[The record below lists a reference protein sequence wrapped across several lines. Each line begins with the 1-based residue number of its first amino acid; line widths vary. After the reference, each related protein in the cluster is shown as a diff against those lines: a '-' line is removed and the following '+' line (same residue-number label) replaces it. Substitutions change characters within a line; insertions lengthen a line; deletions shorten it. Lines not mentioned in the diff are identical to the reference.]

1 LAHVNSGLIPIGR
14 YDKRIQFFTNI
25 ESGAVMKPKAR
36 MLFLIVSLMLPYM
49 GFVMYRALTHPQHP
63 FPSWFLYIGPCYFI
77 GSIVLVTVL
86 RKRII
91 AGAQPLRAEVQR
103 VQTVS
108 AARAARRLGYIW
120 LVGPVFYILNGGLS
134 REPVWITVLGLSW
147 VGFLSWA
154 SFRVAR
160 NIDLKTRQNPV

>member
-1 LAHVNSGLIPIGR
+1 
-14 YDKRIQFFTNI
+14 
-25 ESGAVMKPKAR
+25 MKPKAR
-36 MLFLIVSLMLPYM
+36 MLFVIVSLMLPYM

-77 GSIVLVTVL
+77 GSIILVTVL

-91 AGAQPLRAEVQR
+91 AGVQPLRAEEQKA
-103 VQTVS
+103 QTVS
-108 AARAARRLGYIW
+108 AARAARMLGYIW
-120 LVGPVFYILNGGLS
+120 LAGPVFYLLNGGPF
-134 REPVWITVLGLSW
+134 REPVWLTVLVLSW

-160 NIDLKTRQNPV
+160 NIELKARQNPV